1 MEARA
6 VAPGIQ
12 LLRARRASNFSLGF
26 YKASVLGITFLAY
39 AGYHAARKPISI
51 VKAVLHPEYSD
62 PGFAVSPSSNL
73 SPSSSIDPGNA
84 REGWSPFVGSRGKA
98 RLGIIDVAF
107 LASYAIGMY
116 FAGHLGDRLN
126 LRFFLSAG
134 MAGSGAFSCLFGMAY
149 WWKVHSLGYFILVQM
164 VAGVFQS
171 TGWPSVVTIV
181 AKWFDKSKRGLIMG
195 IWNCHTSAGN
205 IVGSLL
211 AAEMLQYGW
220 GWSFVAPGFLMAMA
234 ALVVFFFLAVDPEE
248 VDMSQPQ
255 SMGGKFH
262 SVMIDGSSL
271 QGLDINGDGEEFREV
286 SLAPGTRNDSAV
298 GFFDAWMIPGVA
310 QFALCLF
317 FSKLVAYTFLY
328 WLPFY
333 IRHTKIAGNY
343 LSDGMSGRLSTLF
356 DVGGMFGG
364 VAAGYISDQ
373 LNAKA
378 TTAAT
383 FLYVAVPALV
393 LYRVYGSSSLAG
405 NVVLMVFLGAFIN
418 GPYALITT
426 AVSAD
431 LGTHSSLSGS
441 SKALATVTA
450 IIDGTGS
457 VGAAIGPLL
466 TGFVSEK
473 GWDAVFGML
482 ITSVLIAALL
492 LSKLVY
498 TELTVKFASA
508 NAAPFQPLGDD
519 QSNEILLLVF
529 NALTSL
535 FPDQFY

>member
-248 VDMSQPQ
+248 VDMSSSMATAPELIMLRQPHNE
-255 SMGGKFH
+255 F
-262 SVMIDGSSL
+262 
-271 QGLDINGDGEEFREV
+271 QGLDINSDGEEFREV

-498 TELTVKFASA
+498 TELTAKFASA

-519 QSNEILLLVF
+519 QNQL
-529 NALTSL
+529 
-535 FPDQFY
+535 Y